1 VADNPDLMFT
11 ILTGAQF
18 GDEGKGKVI
27 DLLAENYDIVVR
39 FQGGDN
45 AGHTVV
51 VGGKTYKLHLVPS
64 GALYGRRLLIGP
76 GVVLNPRV
84 LWNEIQALES
94 EGIKLDLGIDA
105 KTTIIMPYHIELDG
119 LREKA
124 RKEKIGTTNRGIGFA
139 YVDKIAREEVQM
151 GDLTDP
157 SMLEAKLNEIAPA
170 KEKAIADLGGDPTV
184 VRYGPLIDEYLE
196 IGKRLKDRVTDV
208 SREINIALMEEHS
221 VLAEGAQG
229 AFLDVIHGTQK
240 FVTSSFTTAGSAC
253 ANLGVGPV
261 MVDNVVGVI
270 KAYITRVGEGP
281 MPTELKDDL
290 GTRMRE
296 RGGEYGTTTGRA
308 RRCGWFDAV
317 LGLKSVYLNGY
328 TELALTKLDVL
339 TGLDPI
345 KICVGY
351 ELDGETIG
359 YPPESTIQLA
369 RCKPIYEDMPG
380 WTEDISSV
388 ESYEDLPET
397 ARDYVERLEDLLGV
411 DISAISVGAG
421 REQTIFREAP
431 EE

>member
-1 VADNPDLMFT
+1 MFT

-18 GDEGKGKVI
+18 GDEGKGKII
-27 DLLAENYDIVVR
+27 DLLAENYDLVVR

-51 VGGKTYKLHLVPS
+51 VGGKKYKLHLVPS
-64 GALYGRRLLIGP
+64 GAIFGRRLLIGP

-84 LWNEIQALES
+84 LWDEIQALES
-94 EGIKLDLGIDA
+94 EGIKLDIGIDA
-105 KTTIIMPYHIELDG
+105 KTSIIMPYHIELDM

-124 RKEKIGTTNRGIGFA
+124 RTEKIGTTNRGIGFA
-139 YVDKIAREEVQM
+139 YVDKTAREEVQM
-151 GDLTDP
+151 ADIADSSL
-157 SMLEAKLNEIAPA
+157 LEAKLADIGPA
-170 KEKAIADLGGDPTV
+170 KEKAISDLGGDPTV
-184 VRYGPLIDEYLE
+184 VKYGPFIDEYLE
-196 IGKRLKDRVTDV
+196 IGKRLRTRITDV
-208 SREINIALMEEHS
+208 SREINIAILEEKS

-281 MPTELKDDL
+281 MPTELKNDL
-290 GTRMRE
+290 GIQIRE
-296 RGGEYGTTTGRA
+296 KGGEYGTTTGRP

-317 LGLKSVYLNGY
+317 LGLKSIYLNGY

-339 TGLDPI
+339 TGI
-345 KICVGY
+345 ENIEICVGY

-359 YPPESTIQLA
+359 YPPESTAQLA
-369 RCKPIYEDMPG
+369 RCQPIYEDMPG
-380 WTEDISSV
+380 WTEDITAI
-388 ESYEDLPET
+388 EDYGDLPKN
-397 ARDYVERLEDLLGV
+397 AAAYVERLEDLLGV
-411 DISAISVGAG
+411 DISAVSVGPG
-421 REQTIFREAP
+421 REQTIFREPP

>member
-1 VADNPDLMFT
+1 MFT

-18 GDEGKGKVI
+18 GDEGKGKII
-27 DLLAENYDIVVR
+27 DLLAENYDLVVR

-51 VGGKTYKLHLVPS
+51 VGGKKYKLHLVPS
-64 GALYGRRLLIGP
+64 GAIFGRRLLIGP

-84 LWNEIQALES
+84 LWDEIQALES
-94 EGIKLDLGIDA
+94 EGIKLDIGIDA
-105 KTTIIMPYHIELDG
+105 KTSIIMPYHIELDM

-124 RKEKIGTTNRGIGFA
+124 RTEKIGTTNRGIGFA
-139 YVDKIAREEVQM
+139 YVDKTAREEVQM
-151 GDLTDP
+151 ADIADSSL
-157 SMLEAKLNEIAPA
+157 LEAKLADIGPA
-170 KEKAIADLGGDPTV
+170 KEKAISDLGGDPTV
-184 VRYGPLIDEYLE
+184 VKYGPFIDEYLE
-196 IGKRLKDRVTDV
+196 IGKRLRTRITDV
-208 SREINIALMEEHS
+208 SREINIAILEEKS

-281 MPTELKDDL
+281 MPTELKNDL
-290 GTRMRE
+290 GIQIRE
-296 RGGEYGTTTGRA
+296 KGGEYGTTTGRP

-317 LGLKSVYLNGY
+317 LGLKSIYLNGY

-339 TGLDPI
+339 TGI
-345 KICVGY
+345 ENIEICVGY

-359 YPPESTIQLA
+359 YPPESTAQLA
-369 RCKPIYEDMPG
+369 RCQPIYEDMPG
-380 WTEDISSV
+380 WTEDITAI
-388 ESYEDLPET
+388 EDYGDLPKN
-397 ARDYVERLEDLLGV
+397 AAAYVERLEDLLGV
-411 DISAISVGAG
+411 DISAVSVGPG
-421 REQTIFREAP
+421 REQTIFREEP
-431 EE
+431 ED

>member
-1 VADNPDLMFT
+1 MFT

-51 VGGKTYKLHLVPS
+51 VGDKTYKLHLVPS
-64 GALYGRRLLIGP
+64 GALFGARLLIGP
-76 GVVLNPRV
+76 GVVMNPRV
-84 LWNEIQALES
+84 LWSEIQSLES
-94 EGIKLDLGIDA
+94 SGINVDLGIDA
-105 KTTIIMPYHIELDG
+105 KTTIIMPYHIELDS

-124 RKEKIGTTNRGIGFA
+124 RTQKIGTTNRGIGFA

-151 GDLTDP
+151 QDLTDP
-157 SMLEAKLNEIAPA
+157 ALLEAKLAEIGPA
-170 KEKAIADLGGDPTV
+170 KEKAIADMGGDPSI
-184 VRYGPLIDEYLE
+184 VRYGPYIDEYLE
-196 IGKRLKDRVTDV
+196 IGKQLKGMVTDV
-208 SREINIALMEEHS
+208 SREINSALDEEKS

-253 ANLGVGPV
+253 ANLGVGPI

-281 MPTELKDDL
+281 MPTELKDEIGQL
-290 GTRMRE
+290 MRE
-296 RGGEYGTTTGRA
+296 KGGEYGTTTGRP

-328 TELALTKLDVL
+328 TEMALTKLDVL
-339 TGLDPI
+339 TGIDPI
-345 KICVGY
+345 KICVAY
-351 ELDGETIG
+351 ELDGETIE
-359 YPPESTIQLA
+359 YPPESTRDLA
-369 RCKPIYEDMPG
+369 RCKPVYEDMPG
-380 WTEDISSV
+380 WKEDITQV
-388 ESYEDLPET
+388 ETYDDLPPN
-397 ARDYVERLEDLLGV
+397 ARAYVERLESMLDV
-411 DISAISVGAG
+411 DITGVSVGPG
-421 REQTIFREAP
+421 RVQTVYRD
-431 EE
+431 

>member
-1 VADNPDLMFT
+1 MSMFT

-27 DLLAENYDIVVR
+27 DLLAENYDVVVR

-51 VGGKTYKLHLVPS
+51 VGDKKYKLHLVPS
-64 GALYGRRLLIGP
+64 GALFGKRLLIGP

-84 LWNEIQALES
+84 LLGEIQAMES

-105 KTTIIMPYHIELDG
+105 KTSIIMPYHIELDS
-119 LREKA
+119 LREMA
-124 RKEKIGTTNRGIGFA
+124 RSQKIGTTNRGIGFA

-151 GDLTDP
+151 EDLADRA
-157 SMLEAKLNEIAPA
+157 LLLAKLNEIGPA
-170 KEKAIADLGGDPTV
+170 KEKAISDMGGDPSV
-184 VRYGPLIDEYLE
+184 VTSGIDEY
-196 IGKRLKDRVTDV
+196 IDMGKHLKDMVTDV
-208 SREINIALMEEHS
+208 SREINIALS
-221 VLAEGAQG
+221 DDKNVLAEGAQG

-281 MPTELKDDL
+281 MPTELKDETGD
-290 GTRMRE
+290 RMRE
-296 RGGEYGTTTGRA
+296 MGGEYGTTTGRP

-317 LGLKSVYLNGY
+317 LGLKSIYLNGY

-339 TGLDPI
+339 TGIDPI

-351 ELDGETIG
+351 DLNDEKIG
-359 YPPESTIQLA
+359 YPPEGTGQLA
-369 RCKPIYEDMPG
+369 KCKPIYEDMPG
-380 WTEDISSV
+380 WNEDITGIL
-388 ESYEDLPET
+388 EYEDLPEN
-397 ARDYVERLEDLLGV
+397 ARAYVEGLEDLLGV
-411 DISAISVGAG
+411 DISAISVGPA
-421 REQTIFREAP
+421 REQTLYRE
-431 EE
+431 E

>member
-1 VADNPDLMFT
+1 MFT

-51 VGGKTYKLHLVPS
+51 VGDKTYKLHLVPS
-64 GALYGRRLLIGP
+64 GALFGARLLIGP
-76 GVVLNPRV
+76 GVVMNPRV
-84 LWNEIQALES
+84 LWSEVQSLES
-94 EGIKLDLGIDA
+94 SGINVDLGIDA
-105 KTTIIMPYHIELDG
+105 KTTIIMPYHIELDS

-124 RKEKIGTTNRGIGFA
+124 RTQKIGTTNRGIGFA

-151 GDLTDP
+151 QDLTDP
-157 SMLEAKLNEIAPA
+157 ALLEAKLAEIGPA
-170 KEKAIADLGGDPTV
+170 KEKAIADMGGDPSI
-184 VRYGPLIDEYLE
+184 VRYGPYMDEYLE
-196 IGKRLKDRVTDV
+196 IGKQLKGMVTDV
-208 SREINIALMEEHS
+208 SREINSALDEEKS

-253 ANLGVGPV
+253 ANLGVGPI

-281 MPTELKDDL
+281 MPTELKDEIGQL
-290 GTRMRE
+290 MRE
-296 RGGEYGTTTGRA
+296 KGGEYGTTTGRP

-317 LGLKSVYLNGY
+317 LGLKSMYLNGY
-328 TELALTKLDVL
+328 TEMALTKLDVL
-339 TGLDPI
+339 TGIDPI

-351 ELDGETIG
+351 DLDGEMIE
-359 YPPESTIQLA
+359 YPPESTRDLA
-369 RCKPIYEDMPG
+369 RCKPVYEEMPG
-380 WTEDISSV
+380 WNEDITQAQT
-388 ESYEDLPET
+388 YDDLPPN
-397 ARDYVERLEDLLGV
+397 ARAYVERLESMLDV
-411 DISAISVGAG
+411 DITGVSVGPG
-421 REQTIFREAP
+421 RVQTVYRD
-431 EE
+431 

>member
-1 VADNPDLMFT
+1 MFT

-18 GDEGKGKVI
+18 GDEGKGKII

-51 VGGKTYKLHLVPS
+51 VEGKKYKLHLIPS
-64 GALYGRRLLIGP
+64 GAIFGRRLLIGP

-84 LWNEIQALES
+84 LWSEIQALES

-105 KTTIIMPYHIELDG
+105 KTSIIMPYHIELDG

-124 RKEKIGTTNRGIGFA
+124 RTEKIGTTNRGIGFA
-139 YVDKIAREEVQM
+139 YVDKIAREEVQIE
-151 GDLTDP
+151 DLTDP
-157 SMLEAKLNEIAPA
+157 ALLEAKLMEIGPA

-184 VRYGPLIDEYLE
+184 VRFAPFIDEYLE
-196 IGKRLKDRVTDV
+196 IGKRLKNKVVDV
-208 SREINIALMEEHS
+208 SREINIALVEEKS

-229 AFLDVIHGTQK
+229 TFLDVIHGTQK

-261 MVDNVVGVI
+261 MVDNVVGVV

-281 MPTELKDDL
+281 MPTELRGEL
-290 GTRMRE
+290 GERMRE
-296 RGGEYGTTTGRA
+296 KGAEYGTTTGRP

-339 TGLDPI
+339 AGLDPI

-351 ELDGETIG
+351 DLDDEHIG
-359 YPPESTIQLA
+359 YPPESTSQLV
-369 RCKPIYEDMPG
+369 RCRPLYEDMPG
-380 WTEDISSV
+380 WTEDISAALMW
-388 ESYEDLPET
+388 EDLPEN
-397 ARDYVERLEDLLGV
+397 AKAYVVRLEDLMGV
-411 DISAISVGAG
+411 DISAVSVGPG
-421 REQTIFREAP
+421 RDQTIYREEP